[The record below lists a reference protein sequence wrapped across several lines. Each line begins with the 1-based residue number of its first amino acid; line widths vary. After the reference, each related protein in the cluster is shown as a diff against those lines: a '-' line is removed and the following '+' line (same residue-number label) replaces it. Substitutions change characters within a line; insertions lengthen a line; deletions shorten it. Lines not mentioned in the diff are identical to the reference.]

1 MTTRRE
7 WLRQQRRRKYGKYKG
22 LFIALGIILGLA
34 VTAGLVFAFIY
45 FGLPL
50 LRPQDP
56 QGASVND
63 SQVASVSADETPTP
77 TVSVNEPTPEP
88 EPEGFNKLTW
98 KKDHTPVK
106 GIYVTGPVAGSER
119 MPGLIE
125 LLDKTE
131 LNAMV
136 IDIKNDG
143 GEITFKMPEDMQ
155 PAVMGNC
162 VRYIRDM
169 EALMAEL
176 KSHEI
181 YTIARIVCFKDPL
194 LAESCPELALK
205 DTDGK
210 VITDSNDLAWVN
222 PCSKEVWDYIAGI
235 AVYCADL
242 GFDEIQFD
250 YVRFPVGSG
259 TENADYGVEVTE
271 ENKHDFISGFLKV
284 VAEQLHEKE
293 VPITADLFGTVIG
306 NPTDVGKVGQDYV
319 ELASTVDALCPMIYP
334 SHYGPGVFGLDVPD
348 AKPYDT
354 VRAALNLSAQEL
366 SSLSDDERAVVR
378 PWLQDFTAT
387 WVKGHIS
394 YGLEEVNSQIQAVY
408 DAGYD
413 EWILWNAKNN
423 YSIVIEEETDEEEA
437 AEEEEEDQEKEA
449 QEEQKKEEQ
458 KKEE

>member
-7 WLRQQRRRKYGKYKG
+7 WLRQQRRRKYGRYKG

-34 VTAGLVFAFIY
+34 VTAGLVLAFIF

-56 QGASVND
+56 QGGGVSDN
-63 SQVASVSADETPTP
+63 VAAGVSADETPTP
-77 TVSVNEPTPEP
+77 TVSENEPAPEP
-88 EPEGFNKLTW
+88 EPEGFSKLAW
-98 KKDHTPVK
+98 KKEHTPVK

-155 PAVMGNC
+155 PAIMGNC

-169 EALMAEL
+169 EGLMAEL

-194 LAESCPELALK
+194 LAQSCPELALK

-210 VITDSNDLAWVN
+210 AITDSNDLAWVN
-222 PCSKEVWDYIAGI
+222 PCSEEVWDYIIDI

-259 TENADYGVEVTE
+259 TEKADYGVEVTE
-271 ENKHDFISGFLKV
+271 ENKHEFISGFLRTA
-284 VAEQLHEKE
+284 AEQLHEKE

-319 ELASTVDALCPMIYP
+319 ELASAADALCPMIYP

-354 VRAALNLSAQEL
+354 IRAALSLSAQEL
-366 SSLSDDERAVVR
+366 SSLSDEECAVVR

-423 YSIVIEEETDEEEA
+423 YSIVIEEETDEEE
-437 AEEEEEDQEKEA
+437 EEEQEGQEAEKE
-449 QEEQKKEEQ
+449 EE
-458 KKEE
+458 